1 MSNMSSTLITDMIW
15 LIYFI
20 DVKTTPWIFSV
31 LCWENVQL
39 KCSICSLGITFMI
52 NQYMLMYWT
61 NSRFSINLTNIS
73 QITEECALYLL
84 VFLDLALLK
93 HGEDIR
99 AAALC
104 LLPPLGLL
112 GCLERN
118 TYVWSEKIHMNV
130 LLLRFSYDFCHHTHF
145 LLISQWKFIVH
156 VAISNLYFQWQ
167 RGSIFQKVSRKD
179 VL

>member
-1 MSNMSSTLITDMIW
+1 MLKLLPEFFPCCVEKMYSL
-15 LIYFI
+15 
-20 DVKTTPWIFSV
+20 
-31 LCWENVQL
+31 NV
-39 KCSICSLGITFMI
+39 CSLGIMFMI
-52 NQYMLMYWT
+52 IEYMLMYWT
-61 NSRFSINLTNIS
+61 NFRFSINLTNIS

-118 TYVWSEKIHMNV
+118 TYVWSEKTHMNV
-130 LLLRFSYDFCHHTHF
+130 LLLRFSYEFCHHIHF
-145 LLISQWKFIVH
+145 LLISQWKCIVH
-156 VAISNLYFQWQ
+156 VAISNLCFQWQ
-167 RGSIFQKVSRKD
+167 RGSIFQEVSRKD